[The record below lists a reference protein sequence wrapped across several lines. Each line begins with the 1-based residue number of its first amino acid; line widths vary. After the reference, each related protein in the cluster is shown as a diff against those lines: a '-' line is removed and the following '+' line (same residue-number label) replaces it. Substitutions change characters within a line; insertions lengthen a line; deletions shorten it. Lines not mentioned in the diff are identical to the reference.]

1 MMKTYIKLL
10 IIALMPYIFV
20 ACKKDITPTKSDLMI
35 KSIDY
40 SFGGQN
46 SLNHSN
52 YVFEYSENKTLK
64 NVNLVGFLTNDFI
77 VTSPSYYGGRGPYYF
92 TTKYQ
97 GLTFELDQNIGQN
110 ESGNYNG
117 EDQFLLLDFSNKIK
131 QSVLRYGTYV
141 PSFGYFVFDAPTNF
155 FYSNNNLIR
164 LENTFRS
171 DTISNFSYLNNKLNS
186 FIVNSYTAFQGIIL
200 DSNIIYTLSY
210 QSTSPDTSVI
220 KVNGINNLILC
231 IPFEVQET
239 LPFLV
244 VDERLSLTGKKQNYL
259 INSISIEEKRGGVS
273 QKTTNYTIN
282 YLYDLEGRITHVQ
295 WINNATLAIYREAVI
310 GYL

>member
-1 MMKTYIKLL
+1 MKTCIKLL
-10 IIALMPYIFV
+10 LVALMPYIFM

-46 SLNHSN
+46 SMNHSN
-52 YVFEYSENKTLK
+52 YDFEYSENNILK
-64 NVNLVGFLTNDFI
+64 RVNLEGYLTYDFFFTI
-77 VTSPSYYGGRGPYYF
+77 PSY
-92 TTKYQ
+92 Q
-97 GLTFELDQNIGQN
+97 GSIFELDQNMCQN
-110 ESGNYNG
+110 EGNNYNG
-117 EDQFLLLDFSNKIK
+117 EDQLLVLDNSNKVK
-131 QSVLRYGTYV
+131 QSVLKYGINV
-141 PSFGYFVFDAPTNF
+141 PSLGYLVSEAPTNF
-155 FYSNNNLIR
+155 LYSNNSLVRI
-164 LENTFRS
+164 ENTYYR
-171 DTISNFSYLNNKLNS
+171 DTISNFIYINNKLNS
-186 FIVNSYTAFQGIIL
+186 FIQESFTSYLGSLIDTSI
-200 DSNIIYTLSY
+200 SY
-210 QSTSPDTSVI
+210 ALGYQTTTPDTSVI

-231 IPFEVQET
+231 IPLKVQET

-244 VDERLSLTGKKQNYL
+244 VDDRLSLTGVKQKYL
-259 INSISIEEKRGGVS
+259 INGISVVEKRDNIV